1 MKPIT
6 ADERLLVLARVRRD
20 LDRLRIDAA
29 NADCGMLA
37 YLIAMAQDEAR
48 GQQEKL
54 ESQVPDE

>member
-6 ADERLLVLARVRRD
+6 ADERLLVITRVQRN

-54 ESQVPDE
+54 ESEI